1 MCMKDFT
8 YNLKNFEGISGF
20 TVEVT
25 MEDVT
30 ARSRFAQEV
39 RTAGAL
45 YTYFYGL
52 SHQIKCLVLQY
63 TYH

>member
-1 MCMKDFT
+1 MCMEDFT
-8 YNLKNFEGISGF
+8 YNLKNFEGICGC

-25 MEDVT
+25 LEDVRPT
-30 ARSRFAQEV
+30 SRFAQEV
-39 RTAGAL
+39 RNAGAL

-52 SHQIKCLVLQY
+52 SYQIKCLVLQY